1 MQIAKRCVVM
11 KTLILFAGLLVL
23 ALHGVVHAEEE
34 SVARKVGRGLE
45 KGAQATARGIEKGAD
60 ATARGVNRAVEATA
74 RGMEKADAWVS
85 EKLHLKTRGA
95 SGAAEQPKYGP

>member
-1 MQIAKRCVVM
+1 M
-11 KTLILFAGLLVL
+11 KSLIHAAVALLLATTLVAQ
-23 ALHGVVHAEEE
+23 AEEE

-60 ATARGVNRAVEATA
+60 ATARGVNKAVEATA

-95 SGAAEQPKYGP
+95 SAPADAGRSSSP